1 MKFDFIEGYL
11 ILEALDQYGEYHLP
25 RSTSRKNLYNLIKKF
40 LDKLGIECDDGY
52 SIPNIFHNKFD
63 ESKSFDLDLNDDE
76 IDYINLAVQVGNFLE
91 ASGNYPKDIRE
102 AAIRVYERTYEAL
115 RKTPKFTPEN
125 EELFERIFRAIKE
138 TS

>member
-11 ILEALDQYGEYHLP
+11 ILEALDEYSEYHLP
-25 RSTSRKNLYNLIKKF
+25 RSMSRKTLYNLIKKF
-40 LDKLGIECDDGY
+40 LDGLGIECDDGY
-52 SIPNIFHNKFD
+52 SIPNIFHDKFD
-63 ESKSFDLDLNDDE
+63 ESKSFDLDLDEDE
-76 IDYINLAVQVGNFLE
+76 IDFIKRAVQVGNFLE
-91 ASGNYPKDIRE
+91 ASGDYPKDIRE

-115 RKTPKFTPEN
+115 RETPEFTPEN